1 MTTKT
6 TAAPPSAPTSAW
18 RNRIVGSG
26 EEAPDQLVA
35 NPATGGPIRVPDA
48 TPSAP
53 SMTAA
58 RSRRLSGFRRSSV
71 PVGLAVFT
79 SMPSLSRVAPNPEVR
94 PR

>member
-6 TAAPPSAPTSAW
+6 TAAPPSAW

-26 EEAPDQLVA
+26 EDAPDQLVA

-58 RSRRLSGFRRSSV
+58 RSRRLSRFRRSFV
-71 PVGLAVFT
+71 PVGLAVFS

-94 PR
+94 PQ

>member
-1 MTTKT
+1 MTMKT
-6 TAAPPSAPTSAW
+6 TAAPPSAW
-18 RNRIVGSG
+18 RNQIVGSG

-58 RSRRLSGFRRSSV
+58 RSRRLRRFRRSSV
-71 PVGLAVFT
+71 PVGLAVFS
-79 SMPSLSRVAPNPEVR
+79 SMPSLSRVAPKPEVR